1 MKAAVLKDV
10 KTIVIDE
17 VPVPEPKRGEVLI
30 NVKTSAICG
39 SDVKGYFGQHF
50 LINPPVIL
58 GHEAAGVVAKCGPGV
73 DEWKVG
79 DPVAVEPI
87 FTCKKCHACRSGK
100 YHLCVS
106 LKFAGHQ
113 VHGSF
118 AEYFIAEAGFV
129 HRKPDNVSFEEAALT
144 EPAAS
149 PLHAVERCDIRLGDF
164 VVIIGSG
171 VTGLF
176 ALQYVLQKGAEVL
189 ITDPAEFKLRITRD
203 LGANHTLNP
212 EKEKLAQ
219 KVMKLTGGI
228 GADCV
233 IEAAGKT
240 ETLSSTV
247 SLVKRGG
254 TIVLVG
260 YTEKESEPYDLSTL
274 TLAELTVLGSLAYW
288 HDFPVVLKLMD
299 QGKVTAKPLITH
311 CIPLK
316 ELEEGIMMMKKRE
329 EGLIKIVVNVPE

>member
-1 MKAAVLKDV
+1 
-10 KTIVIDE
+10 
-17 VPVPEPKRGEVLI
+17 
-30 NVKTSAICG
+30 
-39 SDVKGYFGQHF
+39 
-50 LINPPVIL
+50 
-58 GHEAAGVVAKCGPGV
+58 
-73 DEWKVG
+73 
-79 DPVAVEPI
+79 
-87 FTCKKCHACRSGK
+87 
-100 YHLCVS
+100 LCVN

-118 AEYFIAEAGFV
+118 AEYFTAEAGFV

-144 EPAAS
+144 EPASS

-171 VTGLF
+171 ITGLF

-189 ITDPAEFKLRITRD
+189 ITDPAEFKLSIARN
-203 LGANHTLNP
+203 LGANHALNP
-212 EKEKLAQ
+212 EKEKLVD
-219 KVMKLTGGI
+219 KVMELTSGI

-240 ETLSSTV
+240 ETLSSTT

-288 HDFPVVLKLMD
+288 HDFPVALKLMD

-311 CIPLK
+311 HIPLEK
-316 ELEEGIMMMKKRE
+316 LEEGIMMAKRRE
-329 EGLIKIVVNVPE
+329 EGLIKVIVTIP